1 MDKSIEQEWEKE
13 KKKNLDRLSV
23 KSVDFFS
30 GLKAII
36 DFVVRNAFSRPIL
49 ILKCNMSFAYLRH

>member
-1 MDKSIEQEWEKE
+1 MRERE
-13 KKKNLDRLSV
+13 KKNLDRLNV

-36 DFVVRNAFSRPIL
+36 DFVVRKAFSSPIL
-49 ILKCNMSFAYLRH
+49 IL

>member
-1 MDKSIEQEWEKE
+1 MDWWIKALSKNERKR
-13 KKKNLDRLSV
+13 KKNLDRLSV

-36 DFVVRNAFSRPIL
+36 DFTDRKAFSWSIL
-49 ILKCNMSFAYLRH
+49 FL